1 MKERGLLERS
11 TYALPRQNPDHF
23 PYSYHMTSLQRSI
36 GVIAALVI
44 VLGGIWIVYA
54 GRPVMR
60 TEQYT
65 SSVSGAPASPTSTS
79 SSTAG
84 TTTPTEGS
92 GTSYTMADI
101 ALHASENDCWSAVN
115 GSVYDLTTWIS
126 RHPGGAR
133 PIVGMCGKDGSS
145 AFERQHG
152 SARRP
157 QAALILL
164 KIGTLR

>member
-1 MKERGLLERS
+1 M
-11 TYALPRQNPDHF
+11 
-23 PYSYHMTSLQRSI
+23 QRLI
-36 GVIAALVI
+36 GIIAALVI
-44 VLGGIWIVYA
+44 VFGGIWIVYA

-60 TEQYT
+60 TEQY
-65 SSVSGAPASPTSTS
+65 SNSASGASDSPAPTA
-79 SSTAG
+79 SSTAEVVA
-84 TTTPTEGS
+84 PTEGS
-92 GTSYTMADI
+92 GTTYTMNDI

-145 AFERQHG
+145 AFERRHG
-152 SARRP
+152 SAPRP